1 MAISGLPNT
10 TAIESDALPQ
20 LARSPS
26 SLCPRPAT
34 APTGSPPGQMAI
46 SGLPSLA
53 AARSDASLRLAR
65 SLSFLSPHPTPIPG
79 VSPLGQMVISGL
91 PSRAAT
97 RSDASLQ
104 QARSPSSSY
113 QRAAIPEGLL
123 PDQMAISGLPSQTR
137 LGASLL
143 MGRSSCSRC
152 PHLEGSLGRLPQGQ
166 MGASGLLKYLLTRL
180 GASPLERKEDGV

>member
-34 APTGSPPGQMAI
+34 ALTRSPPGQMA
-46 SGLPSLA
+46 
-53 AARSDASLRLAR
+53 
-65 SLSFLSPHPTPIPG
+65 
-79 VSPLGQMVISGL
+79 ISGL

-104 QARSPSSSY
+104 LARSPSSPY

-152 PHLEGSLGRLPQGQ
+152 PHLEGSLGRLPPGQ